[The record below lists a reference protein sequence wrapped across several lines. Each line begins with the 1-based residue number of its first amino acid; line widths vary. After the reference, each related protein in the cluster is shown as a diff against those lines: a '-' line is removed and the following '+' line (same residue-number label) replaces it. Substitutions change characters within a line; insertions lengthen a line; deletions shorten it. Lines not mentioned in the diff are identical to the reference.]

1 VSLIRCHECDAEISD
16 IAFSCPK
23 WGAPP
28 KSAIKQS
35 KHNQKIVALN
45 NDLSR
50 ITEKNRKTK
59 IVILVL
65 IVVYGIATF
74 GQQTIVDTVMYFGIF
89 LAMLISKGPY
99 HYWVKKIKR
108 RIEINERL
116 HDSMK

>member
-1 VSLIRCHECDAEISD
+1 MSLIRCHECDAEISELV
-16 IAFSCPK
+16 FSCPK
-23 WGAPP
+23 CGAPP
-28 KSAIKQS
+28 KGAIKQS
-35 KHNQKIVALN
+35 KHDQKIVAHY

-74 GQQTIVDTVMYFGIF
+74 RQQTIVETVMYFGIF

-108 RIEINERL
+108 RIEINETL
-116 HDSMK
+116 YAQVP